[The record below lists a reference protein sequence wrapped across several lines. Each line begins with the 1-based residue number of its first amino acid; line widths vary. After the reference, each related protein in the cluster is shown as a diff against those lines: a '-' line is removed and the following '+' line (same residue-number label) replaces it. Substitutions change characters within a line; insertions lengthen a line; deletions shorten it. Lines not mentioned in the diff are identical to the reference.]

1 MDGEVEITRSADAAL
16 ESWILDYGRNG
27 LPVPVDFR
35 ALSPFRSGE
44 DRATHLFHPYPAKL
58 LLNIPQFFLRCGLLA
73 PPRARVLDPFCGSGT
88 VLVEALMAGFS
99 CEGADANPLARLI
112 TTAKTQRL
120 DEQAV
125 MQCLGIILRGL
136 PAQASPPEGLI
147 NPSHWFP
154 EQTIGQ
160 LSRLRR
166 SIEQNAPAGLSAFF
180 WTCFSAAVRRVS
192 LADPR
197 LSVPVRTNPDR
208 LEKYGAKGDEVVRR
222 FERLKTVNVFEVFE
236 AVVRQNSRRASS
248 LPANVQSDAV
258 RIHADAR
265 TIIRPDAHF
274 DLVLTSPP
282 YVGAQKYVR
291 ASGLSLGWLGLTP
304 GGSLKPHE
312 RQSIGREH
320 LTKAEIQG
328 QIEAAPDF
336 ARPSLEFIQEINP
349 LRAAIAATYLNEMRS
364 SLTEIARIT
373 RTGGH
378 LVLVIGENIVAGNVF
393 PTPKYLELLAHELGF
408 ETRAHLTDVIK
419 SRGLMTK
426 RNRNAGLIEQESIY
440 IMRRVRST

>member
-1 MDGEVEITRSADAAL
+1 
-16 ESWILDYGRNG
+16 
-27 LPVPVDFR
+27 
-35 ALSPFRSGE
+35 
-44 DRATHLFHPYPAKL
+44 
-58 LLNIPQFFLRCGLLA
+58 
-73 PPRARVLDPFCGSGT
+73 
-88 VLVEALMAGFS
+88 MAGFS

-112 TTAKTQRL
+112 TAAKTHQL
-120 DEQAV
+120 DEQTV

-166 SIEQNAPAGLSAFF
+166 SIEQNAPVGLSAFF

-222 FERLKTVNVFEVFE
+222 FERLKTVNVFDVFE
-236 AVVRQNSRRASS
+236 TVVRQNSRRASS
-248 LPANVQSDAV
+248 LPANVQSGGGV
-258 RIHADAR
+258 RVHADAR

-320 LTKAEIQG
+320 LTKAEIKG
-328 QIEAAPDF
+328 HIETAPDC
-336 ARPSLEFIQEINP
+336 AHASLELIQEKNP
-349 LRAAIAATYLNEMRS
+349 LRAAIAATYLNEMRQ
-364 SLTEIARIT
+364 SLMEIARVT
-373 RTGGH
+373 RPGGH
-378 LVLVIGENIVAGNVF
+378 LVLVIGENIVSGNVF
-393 PTPKYLELLAHELGF
+393 PTPKYLEALAHEFGF

-440 IMRRVRST
+440 IMRRVRSI